1 MIEILPYS
9 SIFFNFHLHD
19 EHDFGSF
26 PIYVGFAEAIWT
38 CDGKWVGSNIRNSSL
53 NEYAG
58 KKGILSP
65 QRHIILK
72 IKIMRRHK
80 NEYLLFLTLR
90 LNESILIRGIKI
102 I

>member
-1 MIEILPYS
+1 MIEILPCS

-58 KKGILSP
+58 KKYPEPSEIYNFEDQNYETS
-65 QRHIILK
+65 Q
-72 IKIMRRHK
+72 
-80 NEYLLFLTLR
+80 E
-90 LNESILIRGIKI
+90 
-102 I
+102 

>member
-58 KKGILSP
+58 KKVS
-65 QRHIILK
+65 RA
-72 IKIMRRHK
+72 
-80 NEYLLFLTLR
+80 LR
-90 LNESILIRGIKI
+90 DI
-102 I
+102 

>member
-65 QRHIILK
+65 QKFYAHYYRGSPDFHDCVHI
-72 IKIMRRHK
+72 K
-80 NEYLLFLTLR
+80 NSVFCLR
-90 LNESILIRGIKI
+90 I
-102 I
+102 

>member
-1 MIEILPYS
+1 MIEIPPYI

-38 CDGKWVGSNIRNSSL
+38 CDGGRVKHSKQLTQRVRW
-53 NEYAG
+53 

-65 QRHIILK
+65 QRDIILK

-80 NEYLLFLTLR
+80 NEYLLFLTLW